1 MIWCTTENFARVW
14 QVEMLEKRARVNFS
28 TSEKDSKTGQTA
40 YSSWYASFVG
50 HAFNKAKAENLKGND
65 RIKITKMKIQR
76 RGYTNEKT
84 GKREFPTDIL
94 VLEYELANF
103 DDNKP
108 NDGNVTAPAAATVN
122 STAPQPPTPVSDDDD
137 DMPF

>member
-1 MIWCTTENFARVW
+1 MIWCTTDNFARVW

-28 TSEKDSKTGQTA
+28 TSEKNSKTGQTT

-76 RGYTNEKT
+76 CGYTNEKT

-103 DDNKP
+103 DDKP
-108 NDGNVTAPAAATVN
+108 NDAPAAEKAVN
-122 STAPQPPTPVSDDDD
+122 TAPQPSTPVSDDDD

>member
-1 MIWCTTENFARVW
+1 MIWCTTDNFARVW

-103 DDNKP
+103 DDKP
-108 NDGNVTAPAAATVN
+108 NDTPAVEKAVN
-122 STAPQPPTPVSDDDD
+122 TAPQPPVPVSDDDD